1 MNAPRRWVRVL
12 RSRPR
17 LWVALGV
24 GGLLYAALQLTGLGE
39 PSARALWAWNA
50 CAGVYLLAVAHM
62 AFGATPAR
70 MERRGVRQA
79 DGRWLAMALVVLA
92 AVAVLLAVVSQLAAV
107 KALPGPSRLP
117 HVALAALTV
126 ASSWLFTQTVLAVQ
140 YAHDFYLSRAIGRDD
155 VLIFPGTKEPGYADF
170 LYFACIIGTSGQ
182 TADVAFNGRTLRP
195 LGTLHCVLAYAFNV
209 CVLGLAINVAA
220 GLA

>member
-17 LWVALGV
+17 LWLALGV
-24 GGLLYAALQLTGLGE
+24 GAAVYAGLQFTGSAE
-39 PSARALWAWNA
+39 PASRALWAWNA
-50 CAGVYLLAVAHM
+50 CAAFYLLAVVHM

-70 MERRGVRQA
+70 IERRGVRQA
-79 DGRWLAMALVVLA
+79 DGRVLAVAVVVLA
-92 AVAVLLAVVSQLAAV
+92 AVAVLLAVFSQLASV
-107 KALPGPSRLP
+107 KTLPGPQKLP

-126 ASSWLFTQTVLAVQ
+126 ASSWLFTHTVFAVQ

-155 VLIFPGTKEPGYADF
+155 VLIFPGTKEPTYGDF
-170 LYFACIIGTSGQ
+170 MYFACVIGTSGQ

-195 LGTLHCVLAYAFNV
+195 VGTLHCVLAYAFNV
-209 CVLGLAINVAA
+209 CVLGLAISVAV